1 MFVFECAKG
10 RANLSNVSILQHHRQ
25 ILDLAEKR
33 SILPPNTFNYTEKM
47 FIVSDSSVKMFVT

>member
-1 MFVFECAKG
+1 MFECAKG
-10 RANLSNVSILQHHRQ
+10 RANLSNVYSLQHHQQ

-47 FIVSDSSVKMFVT
+47 FIASASSVKMFVT